1 MDESKKLKDKEL
13 DTEIVSSMASFED
26 MTRKISEFLYQ
37 YTLKTGRYFAKE
49 TPKIL
54 GNVAFWLEQKNAQ
67 VILMYNVHPKQWN
80 INRITH
86 ELDLSEKE
94 YYEQI
99 ANNSGTR
106 YM

>member
-1 MDESKKLKDKEL
+1 MDDSKKAKDKEL
-13 DTEIVSSMASFED
+13 ETEVVTSMASFED
-26 MTRKISEFLYQ
+26 MTKKISEFLYY
-37 YTLKTGRYFAKE
+37 YTLKTAKYFDKGN
-49 TPKIL
+49 PKIL

-67 VILMYNVHPKQWN
+67 TILMYNVHPKQWN

-86 ELDLSEKE
+86 DLDLSEKE

-99 ANNSGTR
+99 ASNRGTR